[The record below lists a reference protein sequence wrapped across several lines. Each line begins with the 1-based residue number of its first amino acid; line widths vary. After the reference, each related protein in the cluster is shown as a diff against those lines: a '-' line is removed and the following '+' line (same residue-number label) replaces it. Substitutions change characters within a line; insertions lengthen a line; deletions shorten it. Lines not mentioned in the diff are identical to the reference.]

1 MKKNNKKRN
10 AGFSLIEL
18 IAVIAVMAV
27 LAAVAIPIYGSYVE
41 DAALAADETYI
52 NECYRAAAVIA
63 AEKGDPLYAISVN
76 ADGEILVCHEKEDD
90 EFVFC
95 DGCSTKI
102 AEIIGGMQKLQS
114 DALTTTPADGTT
126 ADIAMGT
133 LTYGTVTLEG
143 EGTAAGWVFEVKGSV
158 NSAVNN
164 G

>member
-52 NECYRAAAVIA
+52 NECYRAAAVIS
-63 AEKGDPLYAISVN
+63 AEEGDPLYAISVN
-76 ADGEILVCHEKEDD
+76 ADGEILVCHEKEGGDL
-90 EFVFC
+90 VFC
-95 DGCSTKI
+95 NECSTEI
-102 AEIIGGMQKLQS
+102 ADIIGGMQKLQS
-114 DALTTTPADGTT
+114 DALTATPADGAT
-126 ADIAMGT
+126 ANIAMGT
-133 LTYGTVTLEG
+133 LTYGTATLEEG
-143 EGTAAGWVFEVKGSV
+143 GTAAGWIFTVEGSV
-158 NSAVNN
+158 NSAVN